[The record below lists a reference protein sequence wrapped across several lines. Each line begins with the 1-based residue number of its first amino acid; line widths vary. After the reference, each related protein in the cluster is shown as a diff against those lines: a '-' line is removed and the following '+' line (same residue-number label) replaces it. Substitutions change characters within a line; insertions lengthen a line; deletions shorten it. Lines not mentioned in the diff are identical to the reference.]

1 MDRLL
6 ESKIVFIIKKII
18 YKFSKTVASN
28 DQIKMHLK
36 ARSFSFCNIIFVLVY
51 VFVFVLA
58 HISVWVLTGTERQCL
73 TNLLEL
79 KT

>member
-1 MDRLL
+1 
-6 ESKIVFIIKKII
+6 
-18 YKFSKTVASN
+18 
-28 DQIKMHLK
+28 MHLK